1 MRWMFSYALQHC
13 TVANDALGMQP
24 DILQLVHVNLG
35 LPMCVPISDDNSMI
49 YFITFNSFHFQYA
62 AWKC

>member
-13 TVANDALGMQP
+13 TVDNDVLGMQP

-35 LPMCVPISDDNSMI
+35 LPMCVNVDLKP
-49 YFITFNSFHFQYA
+49 QL
-62 AWKC
+62 